1 MSSPAPSPLNP
12 SDSNYSGTPYQID
25 FPAMTGDVAQS
36 LASLRSLRLSIIQ
49 MGPRPNY
56 DVHGHRYNFK
66 DLLEFFDLS
75 IKTLTQELIAM
86 QPYERVSRGL

>member
-1 MSSPAPSPLNP
+1 VSSPAPSPLNP

-49 MGPRPNY
+49 MGIKPNY
-56 DVHGHRYNFK
+56 SVHGHTYGFK
-66 DLLEFFDLS
+66 DLMEFLDLS
-75 IKTLTQELIAM
+75 ISAMTRELIALA
-86 QPYERVSRGL
+86 PYERVSRGL

>member
-1 MSSPAPSPLNP
+1 MASPAPSPLNP
-12 SDSNYSGTPYQID
+12 QDPNYSGTPYHVD

-49 MGPRPNY
+49 MGPKPDY

-66 DLLEFFDLS
+66 GLMEFFDLS
-75 IKTLTQELIAM
+75 ISTLTKELVRL
-86 QPYERVSRGL
+86 QPWQAVSRGL